1 MLLKLPKKIVKILK
15 KKKLKISFAE
25 SCTGGMLASQITSIS
40 GASEVF
46 KLGMV
51 TYSNQAKI
59 DILHVPK
66 EILKKYG
73 AVSKEC
79 CEIMAKNIQK
89 IGKSHIGIS
98 ITGVAGPKGGTLKK
112 PIGLVYVGISKNS
125 IFKFKEFLFN
135 KKLSRAEIQKKTCSK
150 TFKLIQQLI

>member
-125 IFKFKEFLFN
+125 IFKFKKFLFN

>member
-1 MLLKLPKKIVKILK
+1 MFLELPQKIVKILK

-25 SCTGGMLASQITSIS
+25 SCTGGMLASQITSVS

-46 KLGMV
+46 KLGMI

-59 DILHVPK
+59 DTLHVPK

-125 IFKFKEFLFN
+125 IFKFKMFN
-135 KKLSRAEIQKKTCSK
+135 FNLCFFCIRS
-150 TFKLIQQLI
+150 

>member
-1 MLLKLPKKIVKILK
+1 MFLELPQKIVKILK

-25 SCTGGMLASQITSIS
+25 SCTGGMLASQITSVS

-46 KLGMV
+46 KLGMI

-59 DILHVPK
+59 DTLHVPK

-125 IFKFKEFLFN
+125 IFEFKKFLFN
-135 KKLSRAEIQKKTCSK
+135 KKLSRSKIQKKTCFK

>member
-89 IGKSHIGIS
+89 KGKSHIGIS

-125 IFKFKEFLFN
+125 IFKFKKFLFN

>member
-1 MLLKLPKKIVKILK
+1 MFLELPQKIVKILK

-25 SCTGGMLASQITSIS
+25 SCTGGMLASQITSVS

-46 KLGMV
+46 KLGMI

-59 DILHVPK
+59 DTLHVPK

-112 PIGLVYVGISKNS
+112 PIGFVYVGISKNS
-125 IFKFKEFLFN
+125 IFEFKKFLFN
-135 KKLSRAEIQKKTCSK
+135 KKLSRSKIQKKTCFK

>member
-66 EILKKYG
+66 EIVKKYG

-125 IFKFKEFLFN
+125 IFEFKKFLFN
-135 KKLSRAEIQKKTCSK
+135 KKLSRSKIQKKTCFK

>member
-66 EILKKYG
+66 EIVKKYG

-125 IFKFKEFLFN
+125 IFKFKKFLFN

>member
-25 SCTGGMLASQITSIS
+25 SCTGGMLASQITSVS

-46 KLGMV
+46 ELGMV

-66 EILKKYG
+66 EIVKKYG

-125 IFKFKEFLFN
+125 IFKFKKFLFN